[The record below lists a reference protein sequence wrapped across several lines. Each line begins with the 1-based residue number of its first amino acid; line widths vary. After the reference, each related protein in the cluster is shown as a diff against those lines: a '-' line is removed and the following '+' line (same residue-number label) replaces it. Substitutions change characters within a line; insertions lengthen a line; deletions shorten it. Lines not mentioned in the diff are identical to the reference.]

1 MVGHGKTGGVGYRT
15 ECGQGDIPGWATVP
29 RGCPGF
35 QVVQFWRSAVVGGVD
50 RQTQCWGRDCG
61 KGFGCLSEVDRL
73 AQPERL
79 SQFLAKG
86 AYFSESIL
94 DSWQTSLPPI
104 VLVSVD
110 PAVAVAKTGEHGLH
124 GVIVLLW
131 DRIELVTVTSCA
143 ANREAEEHRSGGRDH
158 LVQFVLSLLPGQSF
172 VGTLDRV
179 TGAGNQEPRGGVVSG
194 CVSGE
199 LIEDK
204 TVVGSVVVESLDDVI
219 AVIPGVADP

>member
-1 MVGHGKTGGVGYRT
+1 MIGHGKTGGVGDRT
-15 ECGQGDIPGWATVP
+15 EFGQGDIPGWATVP

-35 QVVQFWRSAVVGGVD
+35 QVVQFWRSTVVGGVN
-50 RQTQCWGRDCG
+50 RQAQRDSGDCI

-73 AQPERL
+73 AELERL
-79 SQFLAKG
+79 SQFLTKG
-86 AYFSESIL
+86 ADFSESIL

-104 VLVSVD
+104 VLVPVD
-110 PAVAVAKTGEHGLH
+110 PAVAVTKTGEHGLN
-124 GVIVLLW
+124 GVVVLLW

-143 ANREAEEHRSGGRDH
+143 ADRESQEHRSGGRDH

-172 VGTLDRV
+172 VRTLDRV
-179 TGAGNQEPRGGVVSG
+179 ARAGNQEPRGGVVSG

-204 TVVGSVVVESLDDVI
+204 TVVGSVVIESLDDVI
-219 AVIPGVADP
+219 AVIPSVADS